1 MNGYTETQSG
11 ILIPEHSSADSPYRS
26 TSRLNPAV
34 QLWNP
39 PEATADEA
47 ILPSLSALRN
57 QSHDLDRNEAIARGA
72 IENTVSN
79 VIADGLRPQAKLDHE
94 VLGIPEAKAREFEKA
109 AERIFSLHASSV
121 YSDFT
126 RANPFGINQA
136 IALRAV
142 LLDGDCLIL
151 KRYKPGPGAILGT
164 CIQIIEGSRLRN
176 PMMGSHDRDI
186 REGVELNEDGE
197 AIAYHIVNRDR
208 MRSMEPEQTL
218 RIPRFDADGNPI
230 VLHLFHSRLPGQ
242 TRGEPFLAPV
252 VERFKQIS
260 RYTESEIMAAV
271 ISAFFSVFVTSEGLG
286 PFGDRKDAHLASRQ
300 INTQAR
306 SREKFGSGMLLNML
320 PGEKVETLTPGRP
333 NANYQPFIQAVLQQI
348 GMGLSIPFEVLTQ
361 NFQSSYT
368 AARAALL
375 ESWKFVMIRRAW
387 AVSKIC
393 QPFYDWVLAEAVS
406 MSMMSA
412 PGFSET
418 VKRRIYT
425 SAEWVGPSMPSIDRL
440 KDAKA
445 DETRLATRTAS
456 RRSIVE
462 ESGKD
467 FEKMERE
474 IASDN
479 SPGWTAAKEIA

>member
-1 MNGYTETQSG
+1 VE
-11 ILIPEHSSADSPYRS
+11 
-26 TSRLNPAV
+26 
-34 QLWNP
+34 LWNP
-39 PEATADEA
+39 PDATADEA
-47 ILPSLSALRN
+47 ILPSLSMLRN

-79 VIADGLRPQAKLDHE
+79 VLADGLRPQAKLDHE
-94 VLGIPEAKAREFEKA
+94 VLGIPEEKAREFERA
-109 AERIFSLHASSV
+109 AERIYSLHASSV

-136 IALRAV
+136 VALRAV

-151 KRYKPGPGAILGT
+151 RRYKPGPGAILGT

-176 PMMGSHDRDI
+176 PEQGNVDVDI

-197 AIAYHIVNRDR
+197 AVAYHIVNRDR
-208 MRSMEPEQTL
+208 MRSLEPERTI
-218 RIPRFDADGNPI
+218 RIPRFDAEGNPI
-230 VLHLFHSRLPGQ
+230 VLHLYHSRLPGQ
-242 TRGEPFLAPV
+242 SRGEPFLAPV

-271 ISAFFSVFVTSEGLG
+271 ISAFFSVFVTSEGHG
-286 PFGDRKDAHLASRQ
+286 PFGDRKDIHLASRH
-300 INTQAR
+300 INEKERT
-306 SREKFGSGMLLNML
+306 REKFGSGMLLNML

-361 NFQSSYT
+361 HFQSSYT

-375 ESWKFVMIRRAW
+375 EAWKFVMIRRAW

-393 QPFYDWVLAEAVS
+393 QPFYEWTLDEAVTKG
-406 MSMMSA
+406 MLSA
-412 PGFSET
+412 PDFMHV
-418 VKRRIYT
+418 VKRRVYT

-445 DETRLATRTAS
+445 DETKLSTRTAS

-474 IASDN
+474 IESEKPVIKK
-479 SPGWTAAKEIA
+479 S

>member
-1 MNGYTETQSG
+1 LTGYIETEAG
-11 ILIPEHSSADSPYRS
+11 VLIPESPYRS
-26 TSRLNPAV
+26 TSRSNPAV
-34 QLWNP
+34 EHWNP
-39 PEATADEA
+39 PDASADEA
-47 ILPSLSALRN
+47 ILPALSALRN

-72 IENTVSN
+72 VENTVSN
-79 VIADGLRPQAKLDHE
+79 VVADGLRPQAKLDHQ
-94 VLGIPEAKAREFEKA
+94 VLGIPEQKAREFEKA
-109 AERIFSLHASSV
+109 AERIFALHASSV

-126 RANPFGINQA
+126 RSNPFGINQA
-136 IALRAV
+136 IALRSV

-176 PMMGSHDRDI
+176 PDFGGADKDI

-197 AIAYHIVNRDR
+197 AVAYHIVNRDR
-208 MRSMEPEQTL
+208 LQTL
-218 RIPRFDADGNPI
+218 QPERTIRIPRFDADGNPI
-230 VLHLFHSRLPGQ
+230 ALHVFHSRLPGQ

-252 VERFKQIS
+252 VERFKQLS

-271 ISAFFSVFVTSEGLG
+271 ISAFFSVFVTSEGHG
-286 PFGDRKDAHLASRQ
+286 PFGDRKDIHLASRQ
-300 INTQAR
+300 ANMQTR
-306 SREKFGSGMLLNML
+306 SKEKFGSGMLLNML

-375 ESWKFVMIRRAW
+375 EAWKFVMIRRAW
-387 AVSKIC
+387 TVSKIC
-393 QPFYDWVLAEAVS
+393 QPFYEWALGEAVAKG
-406 MSMMSA
+406 MLSA
-412 PGFSET
+412 PDFSNV

-445 DETRLATRTAS
+445 DETRLSTQTAS

-462 ESGKD
+462 GEGRD
-467 FEKMERE
+467 FEKLQRE
-474 IASDN
+474 IASEQPDK
-479 SPGWTAAKEIA
+479 SAVDVTQSY